1 MSVIVDT
8 LGVVNDSGLEMC
20 ERCGDIDEHAD
31 VTEIL
36 TE

>member
-20 ERCGDIDEHAD
+20 ERCGDVDDHTD
-31 VTEIL
+31 VTEIFI
-36 TE
+36 E